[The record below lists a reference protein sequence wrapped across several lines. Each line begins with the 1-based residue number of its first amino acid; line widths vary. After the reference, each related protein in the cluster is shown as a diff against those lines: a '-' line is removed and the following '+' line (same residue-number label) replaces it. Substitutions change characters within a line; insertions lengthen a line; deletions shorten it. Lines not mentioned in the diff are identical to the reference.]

1 MLRFNYFLTK
11 VPDNCDAGKLSKI
24 IFWSHNTEEVS
35 VIFYASVTW
44 HNNAPEYFLT
54 YIGVALVI
62 LMMWDYIE
70 GWVSGASW
78 LLDPILVRLFN

>member
-24 IFWSHNTEEVS
+24 IFWSHNIVVIS
-35 VIFYASVTW
+35 VILYASVTW
-44 HNNAPEYFLT
+44 HNNTPEYFLT

-62 LMMWDYIE
+62 LMMWD
-70 GWVSGASW
+70 SGVWGFMATGPH
-78 LLDPILVRLFN
+78 LG